1 MSENKEVL
9 KTTAETVSEA
19 DAAEEKVQK
28 ASTAANRARKAERR
42 EAKAARKEANKIE
55 EKKSRP
61 NNLLLAILIFGVLI
75 GMFAFVKGYT
85 YYKLEPSIQSYIKNN
100 GGKDAYGS
108 MMIDQHTTAAVT
120 AKKNDMKIAITCTPH
135 DEDEAK
141 EYTDYYKGED
151 GEKQM
156 KYIGAYML
164 TTMKPE
170 CRGFSASVTV
180 TAKVNDEKANSVKM
194 TYREAKKYLKELEEE
209 NEEENADASEE
220 HEHAEDEADAD
231 AAADTDTAADAD
243 AAAETSE
250 TGTEDSAKA
259 E

>member
-9 KTTAETVSEA
+9 KTTEETTET
-19 DAAEEKVQK
+19 VQK
-28 ASTAANRARKAERR
+28 ASTAANRAKKAERR

-108 MMIDQHTTAAVT
+108 MMIDQHTTASVT
-120 AKKNDMKIAITCTPH
+120 AKKNDMKIAITCTPD
-135 DEDEAK
+135 DEAEAK
-141 EYTDYYKGED
+141 EYMDYYKGED

-170 CRGFSASVTV
+170 CRGFSASVAV

-209 NEEENADASEE
+209 NAEEQEEATEGNADE
-220 HEHAEDEADAD
+220 EADAG
-231 AAADTDTAADAD
+231 TDAADA
-243 AAAETSE
+243 ETK
-250 TGTEDSAKA
+250 TE
-259 E
+259 